1 VIIKPSQ
8 LQGIQ
13 VTRFVTCAK
22 PMVKKGTQVPHGSRI
37 DTPHSKVTAMPC
49 DEKQLLSS
57 MITCAKVGALPS
69 AKGENVCLGPSKLK
83 KLIGRGSS
91 SVSVYTCLM
100 PVFLMAAMHAGLLGV
115 ADAASLRACSCD
127 SRRLHMALSR
137 RFVSSAVSHSRYQLG
152 NGTCQGSLMIFVK
165 SGHGTEAVHPRKQP

>member
-1 VIIKPSQ
+1 
-8 LQGIQ
+8 
-13 VTRFVTCAK
+13 
-22 PMVKKGTQVPHGSRI
+22 
-37 DTPHSKVTAMPC
+37 
-49 DEKQLLSS
+49 

-127 SRRLHMALSR
+127 SRCLHVALSR
-137 RFVSSAVSHSRYQLG
+137 RFVTSAVSHSSRQLDDF
-152 NGTCQGSLMIFVK
+152 CQVRSWHRSCTPKEAALRPTMHFCSWLTLGCSNAMWQMILGRTLWVVISSSIFSFNSLI
-165 SGHGTEAVHPRKQP
+165 SLAQA